1 MKELTLL
8 SVLTFAFVYGLNQ
21 SGFWEDVQKTAKTV
35 HEYEYKALEFS
46 KQLRLMQKENQKLR
60 SKIARLEA
68 EKEHLAM
75 NSSGVKSLVQKREI
89 ASIPNS
95 NPNDLVHFELYK
107 WSADKLLGVGE
118 QALHFKKFD
127 KSAQY
132 YNALI
137 EHYPHSKMLDDK
149 VFFEAGIAAYESG
162 KHYDCAQNH
171 FNIIVKNY
179 PKSKYYRGAK
189 LWLALSHFYQGN
201 QKDFIETVD
210 EFRKKYRNTKEWKV
224 LSKYY
229 EELNYKYKQ

>member
-1 MKELTLL
+1 MKELTLF

-21 SGFWEDVQKTAKTV
+21 SSFWDDVQKTADTV
-35 HEYEYKALEFS
+35 HRYEYKSLELS
-46 KQLRLMQKENQKLR
+46 KKLRLMQKENE
-60 SKIARLEA
+60 RLKSEVAQLKA

-75 NSSGVKSLVQKREI
+75 NSTSKVERSQKREI
-89 ASIPNS
+89 ASIPTKDV
-95 NPNDLVHFELYK
+95 NDMVHFELYK
-107 WSADKLLGVGE
+107 WSAEKLLGVGA

-137 EHYPHSKMLDDK
+137 KHYPESKMIDDK
-149 VFFEAGIAAYESG
+149 IFFEAGIAAYESG
-162 KHYDCAQNH
+162 KHYDWAQNH
-171 FNIIVKNY
+171 FNQIVRNY

-201 QKDFIETVD
+201 QKGFIETVD